1 MKPNTMSSAAGIVK
15 VNQAPS
21 STQLSTQAA
30 GTLLALLFVYVLY
43 QISTVL
49 SDFRDPIFYA
59 VLCATSL
66 RVPKTRIV
74 ARIVSA
80 SNNPDII
87 LLFQPF
93 VLVVFKPAELLLGV
107 WSELKRLLATFRA
120 SLVARRRA
128 GERRG
133 LGSAVPV
140 AYALADTI
148 RSVRKRG
155 KSSAD
160 EHGDR
165 HVDIGDGRV
174 GVVERKTSSTLL
186 RVLAKL
192 VVIQLLVRWVKS
204 TLSSVSQVALLS
216 IAATI
221 GVGAVGV

>member
-1 MKPNTMSSAAGIVK
+1 MKPNTMSSAAGLVK

-204 TLSSVSQVALLS
+204 TLSSVSQVALFS
-216 IAATI
+216 IVATI